1 MPSIKRLTKKSQ
13 WFVLVG
19 LFLIFLLNSCQI
31 QTPGIDPTDE
41 DASTEDPLM
50 GESDTDAALK
60 GLAISK
66 IQARE
71 HISPYLNQDLQDV
84 HGIVTVV
91 RSDGFYMQSLSPDD
105 DPGTSEG
112 LFVFTEFVPSVDPG
126 DEVLVDGMVEEM
138 VPGGGYGNL
147 SITQLRNPEVEV
159 VSTGND
165 LPEPTII
172 GVGGRLQPTEIID
185 DDTNGFVT
193 DDVIYDPENDGLDFY
208 ESLESM
214 LVQVND
220 AVVVGPTNQYKEI
233 VLLADNGENA
243 SIRSPRGGI
252 VIRENDYNPER
263 IMIDDKLQETPL
275 VNVGD
280 TAAGPIIGVLDYDF
294 GFYKIQ
300 VTSEVAFESGQ
311 LDPESPV
318 ETIQDEQ
325 LRIASY
331 NVLNLSAMEPART
344 AVLADQIVNQ
354 MGAPDIIGLQEIQDN
369 DGSEGQEAISADE
382 TYQGIVDAILGLG
395 GPEYGFVDIDPI
407 PGADGGIPL
416 GNIRQGFLYRLDTG
430 LSLAEAPP
438 GEAKDPVE
446 IIVENGE
453 PMLSLNPGRIEPRDP
468 AFYSSRKPLVVSFIF
483 NGEPIF
489 VINNHLNS
497 KGGDR
502 ALFGEFQPPIVDS
515 EIQRNEQAQIIHDF
529 TAELLA
535 VNPNSRVVVLGDLND
550 FQFSNPLE
558 ILAGDILQNL
568 VLTLPT
574 EEQYTYI
581 YEGNSQVLDHILVSD
596 SLMDDFVS
604 LNILHLNC
612 EFNYLDRLSDHDPLI
627 ATFDLD

>member
-13 WFVLVG
+13 WLVLVG
-19 LFLIFLLNSCQI
+19 LCLIFLLNSCQI

-41 DASTEDPLM
+41 DASTEDPLIE
-50 GESDTDAALK
+50 ESDTDAALK
-60 GLAISK
+60 GLAISQ

>member
-1 MPSIKRLTKKSQ
+1 MLSIKSSRKISRWL
-13 WFVLVG
+13 VLGG
-19 LFLIFLLNSCQI
+19 LCLIMLLSSCQT
-31 QTPGIDPTDE
+31 QTSTLPSNEETPIGETETDP
-41 DASTEDPLM
+41 SLQ
-50 GESDTDAALK
+50 GV
-60 GLAISK
+60 AISQ

-71 HISPYLNQDLQDV
+71 HISPYLNQDLVDV
-84 HGIVTVV
+84 PGIVTVV
-91 RSDGFYMQSLSPDD
+91 RSDGFYMQSLTPDD

-126 DEVLVDGMVEEM
+126 DEVQVDGTVEEM
-138 VPGGGYGNL
+138 IPGGGYGNL
-147 SITQLRNPEVEV
+147 SITQLRNPELEV
-159 VSTGND
+159 LSSGND
-165 LPEPTII
+165 LPDPIII
-172 GVGGRLQPTEIID
+172 GTGGRLQPTQIID

-193 DDVIYDPENDGLDFY
+193 DDVLYDPENDGLDFY

-214 LVQVND
+214 LVQVNV

-233 VLLADNGENA
+233 VVLADMGENA

-280 TAAGPIIGVLDYDF
+280 MAEGPIIGVMDYDF

-300 VTSEVAFESGQ
+300 VTSEVAFESGI

-318 ETIQDEQ
+318 ETIQDGQ
-325 LRIASY
+325 LRIVSY

-354 MGAPDIIGLQEIQDN
+354 MGSPDIIGLQEIQDN
-369 DGSEGQEAISADE
+369 DGSEGQEAISADQ
-382 TYQGIVDAILGLG
+382 TYQGIVDAILSLG

-416 GNIRQGFLYRLDTG
+416 GNIRQGFLYRLDIG
-430 LSLAEAPP
+430 LELAEAPS

-446 IIVENGE
+446 IIDENGE
-453 PMLSLNPGRIEPRDP
+453 PRLSLNPGRIEPRDP
-468 AFYSSRKPLVVSFIF
+468 AFYSSRKPLVVNFIY
-483 NGEPIF
+483 NGEPLFI
-489 VINNHLNS
+489 INNHLNS

-502 ALFGEFQPPIVDS
+502 ALFGEFQPPILDS
-515 EIQRNEQAQIIHDF
+515 EIQRNEQAQIVNDF
-529 TAELLA
+529 AAELLA
-535 VNPNSRVVVLGDLND
+535 INPESRVVVLGDLND

-568 VLTLPT
+568 VSTLPT

-581 YEGNSQVLDHILVSD
+581 YEGNGQVLDHILVSD
-596 SLMDDFVS
+596 SLMDDFIS

-612 EFNYLDRLSDHDPLI
+612 EFNYLDRMSDHDPVI
-627 ATFDLD
+627 AIFEMN